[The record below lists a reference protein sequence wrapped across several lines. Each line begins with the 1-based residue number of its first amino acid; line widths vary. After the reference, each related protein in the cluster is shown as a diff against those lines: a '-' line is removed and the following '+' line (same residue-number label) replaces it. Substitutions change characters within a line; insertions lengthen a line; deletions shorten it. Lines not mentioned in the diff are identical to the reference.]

1 MRADEAPNTA
11 ITTMIKTLIQIIALL
26 AVIGAVSSFFS
37 DGGETT
43 EPNSSGTA
51 KKVEV
56 AENSSSSNEKI
67 SAASTNGVTK
77 PQLDL
82 IPYTIIKTIED
93 KPYKRSFDVLVDAI
107 QQEDRLPNE
116 SELQEISLKLK
127 GNDVEKTFVSFYLPG
142 MEIGSGAFATAHHDP
157 LLKVQLLASLGI
169 VSLPDEYQ
177 ILLRK

>member
-1 MRADEAPNTA
+1 MRADKAPNKA
-11 ITTMIKTLIQIIALL
+11 EMEMIKTLIKIIALL

-37 DGGETT
+37 DGEETT
-43 EPNSSGTA
+43 EPNYSETANNVKEAEVSASSD
-51 KKVEV
+51 ED
-56 AENSSSSNEKI
+56 I
-67 SAASTNGVTK
+67 SAAPPKGVTK
-77 PQLDL
+77 PKVNL
-82 IPYTIIKTIED
+82 IPYTILKTVED
-93 KPYKRSFDVLVDAI
+93 RPYKRSFDVLVDAI
-107 QQEDRLPNE
+107 QPEYRLPNE

-177 ILLRK
+177 ILLKK